1 MTAPLSFSMLRKTV
15 EECEV
20 GDRILVADAAKF
32 FPRAYKE
39 TAFRTIPRLPEPPP
53 VFPWT
58 LKDLPPFEIVEDWLF
73 VKESSCCF
81 TRKK

>member
-1 MTAPLSFSMLRKTV
+1 MLRKTV

-20 GDRILVADAAKF
+20 GDRISVADAVKF
-32 FPRAYKE
+32 FPEAYKE
-39 TAFRTIPRLPEPPP
+39 TAFRTIPRLPPPP
-53 VFPWT
+53 VFPWPA
-58 LKDLPPFEIVEDWLF
+58 DLPAFEVVEDWLF